1 MRTSSPTK
9 VEPRSNGRS
18 YLIDALKLFAM
29 GMVVLTHVLGLRPE
43 FRTLSPQTV
52 AAMVTFNMP
61 LFTALSGFVLF
72 GREGTHPLR
81 FLRGKAM
88 ALLVPY
94 LAWIAV
100 ELPLRGYPPSAW
112 LPRLFGAL
120 LDPHLGLQMW
130 FLWLLFWLFVI
141 FTAVRLVSRDDRW
154 LAVGA
159 AAAGATLFFGTTTT
173 FGLDKMAWLYPFFI
187 LGYLLAKHRA
197 ALARHDT
204 LVTVASLIAFPLL
217 LWAGWDGVIVRF
229 ATALAG
235 MGACWGLFRLLPG
248 RALEPLGRL
257 GQKTLGMYGWQ
268 MVVLPYLIVG
278 AGWPGALTS
287 WALVMIAATLLT
299 LVLERSAF
307 TSAVFLGSWPRFW
320 R

>member
-1 MRTSSPTK
+1 MATTATDSRARTS
-9 VEPRSNGRS
+9 GRN

-43 FRTLSPQTV
+43 FRTLSPETV

-72 GREGTHPLR
+72 GREGTDPRR

-100 ELPLRGYPPSAW
+100 ELPLRGYPPSTW
-112 LPRLFGAL
+112 LPRLLGAL

-141 FTAVRLVSRDDRW
+141 FTVMRFVSRDDRW
-154 LAVGA
+154 LAAGA
-159 AAAGATLFFGTTTT
+159 TAAGATLFVGTTTT

-197 ALARHDT
+197 ALMRHDT
-204 LVTVASLIAFPLL
+204 AVTVASLIALPLL
-217 LWAGWDGVIVRF
+217 LWAGWDGVVVRF

-235 MGACWGLFRLLPG
+235 MGVAWGLFRLLPG
-248 RALEPLGRL
+248 RVLAPLGRV

-278 AGWPGALTS
+278 AGWTGALTS
-287 WALVMIAATLLT
+287 WALVMTVATLLT
-299 LVLERSAF
+299 LVLERFAF